1 MLVRVSLSAANAG
14 MQHARSIIAAV
25 IRPMSFIPKLR
36 FEHLFIFFLQCF
48 LFCFASHR
56 GPAKF
61 IQRLA
66 FFNALPSS
74 EKSRVIPPQPQSIVF
89 YEYSIFLSYRQCLSI
104 TFSEDYDI
112 QLCLGYSQLQD
123 NLHLSTEFEIKTESV
138 KTMQIFSWL
147 CTLMLLQCVACF
159 SACFALSPQID

>member
-1 MLVRVSLSAANAG
+1 

-48 LFCFASHR
+48 SFCFASHR
-56 GPAKF
+56 GPAEF

-66 FFNALPSS
+66 FYTLPSS
-74 EKSRVIPPQPQSIVF
+74 EKSRVIPPQPQNIAF
-89 YEYSIFLSYRQCLSI
+89 YEYSIFLAYRQCLSI
-104 TFSEDYDI
+104 TFSEDNDI
-112 QLCLGYSQLQD
+112 QLCSGYSQLQD
-123 NLHLSTEFEIKTESV
+123 NLHLSMEFEIKTESV
-138 KTMQIFSWL
+138 KTMQIFPWL

-159 SACFALSPQID
+159 PAGFALSPRID

>member
-36 FEHLFIFFLQCF
+36 FEHLFIFFLQYFSF
-48 LFCFASHR
+48 LLCVTSRPR
-56 GPAKF
+56 GI
-61 IQRLA
+61 IQRLT
-66 FFNALPSS
+66 FYTLPSS
-74 EKSRVIPPQPQSIVF
+74 EKPRVIPPQPQNIVF
-89 YEYSIFLSYRQCLSI
+89 YEYSIFLAYRQCLSI
-104 TFSEDYDI
+104 TFSEDHDI
-112 QLCLGYSQLQD
+112 QLCSGYSQLQD
-123 NLHLSTEFEIKTESV
+123 NLHLSMEFEIKTESV

-159 SACFALSPQID
+159 HAGFALSPRID

>member
-48 LFCFASHR
+48 SFCFASHR
-56 GPAKF
+56 GPAEF

-66 FFNALPSS
+66 FYTLPSS
-74 EKSRVIPPQPQSIVF
+74 EKSRVIPPQPQNIVF
-89 YEYSIFLSYRQCLSI
+89 YEYSIFLAYRQCLSI
-104 TFSEDYDI
+104 TFSEDHYI
-112 QLCLGYSQLQD
+112 QLCSGYSQLQD
-123 NLHLSTEFEIKTESV
+123 NLLLSMEFEIKTESV

-159 SACFALSPQID
+159 PACFALSPRID

>member
-48 LFCFASHR
+48 LFCFASR
-56 GPAKF
+56 RCAAEF

-66 FFNALPSS
+66 FYTLPSS
-74 EKSRVIPPQPQSIVF
+74 EKSRVIPPQPQNIVF
-89 YEYSIFLSYRQCLSI
+89 YEYSIFLAYRQCLSI
-104 TFSEDYDI
+104 TFSEDHDI
-112 QLCLGYSQLQD
+112 QLCLGYSLLQD
-123 NLHLSTEFEIKTESV
+123 NLHLSMEFEIKTESV

-159 SACFALSPQID
+159 PACFALSPRID